1 MTVLKVQNR
10 KKYRQSV
17 FDTVVVQI
25 LYFDV
30 TIYKV
35 SIKER
40 MYIKSL
46 VEFEYMFFYF
56 CRSVAYCGT
65 K

>member
-10 KKYRQSV
+10 KKYSQSV

-46 VEFEYMFFYF
+46 VEFEYMFFIF
-56 CRSVAYCGT
+56 AAL
-65 K
+65 

>member
-1 MTVLKVQNR
+1 MTVLKSR
-10 KKYRQSV
+10 KKFLTQ
-17 FDTVVVQI
+17 VVVQI

-40 MYIKSL
+40 MYIKSR
-46 VEFEYMFFYF
+46 E
-56 CRSVAYCGT
+56 SCGIIAAL
-65 K
+65 

>member
-46 VEFEYMFFYF
+46 VEFEYMFFIF
-56 CRSVAYCGT
+56 AAL
-65 K
+65 